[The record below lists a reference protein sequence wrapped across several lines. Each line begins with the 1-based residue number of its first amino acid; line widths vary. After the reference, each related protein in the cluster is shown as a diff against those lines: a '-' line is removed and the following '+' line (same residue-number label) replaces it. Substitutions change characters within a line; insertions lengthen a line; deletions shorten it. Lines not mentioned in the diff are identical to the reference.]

1 MSLYITRR
9 PGESLVIGDDACRI
23 TLDSISAGHAKL
35 LFTGGD
41 SFSVYREEIFEEVS
55 RKRGRDFLYPKRQEY
70 VLQQIP
76 TDVLV
81 RELNRRQALRTRPD
95 VATH

>member
-23 TLDSISAGHAKL
+23 TVDSISSGHAKL

-41 SFSVYREEIFEEVS
+41 SFSVYREEIFEEVL
-55 RKRGRDFLYPKRQEY
+55 RKRGNDFLYPKRQED
-70 VLQQIP
+70 VLKQIP
-76 TDVLV
+76 TDALV
-81 RELNRRQALRTRPD
+81 REMDRRRALRNGAAY
-95 VATH
+95 VH

>member
-23 TLDSISAGHAKL
+23 TLDSISANHAKL

-41 SFSVYREEIFEEVS
+41 SFSVYREEIFEEVA
-55 RKRGRDFLYPKRQEY
+55 RNRGRDFLYPKRQEE
-70 VLQQIP
+70 VLKQIP
-76 TDVLV
+76 TEALV
-81 RELNRRQALRTRPD
+81 KELDRRNGLCTRS
-95 VATH
+95 VVTHH